1 MQRIVKMLEEA
12 GLPFAYDHFAEGE
25 SPDPPFICYLAPNS
39 DNFAADGKVYYKI
52 NEIHIELYTDC
63 KDLSAEQKLEN
74 VLDAYDIY
82 YEKSETWIESEKLY
96 EVLYTF
102 EMEVN

>member
-1 MQRIVKMLEEA
+1 METITAILEQI

-25 SPDPPFICYLAPNS
+25 SPDPPFICYLIPNS
-39 DNFAADGKVYYKI
+39 DNFSADGKVYYKI

-63 KDLSAEQKLEN
+63 KDLSAEQKVEA
-74 VLDAYDIY
+74 VLDEHGIF
-82 YEKSETWIESEKLY
+82 YEKTEVWIESENLY

-102 EMEVN
+102 EMEVD